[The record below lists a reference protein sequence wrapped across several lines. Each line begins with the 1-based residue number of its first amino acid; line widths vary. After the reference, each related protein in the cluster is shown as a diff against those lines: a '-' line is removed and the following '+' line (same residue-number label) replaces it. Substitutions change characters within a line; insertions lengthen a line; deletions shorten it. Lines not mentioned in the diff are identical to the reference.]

1 MFACSVCG
9 VDLLHLCCCFDWR
22 VMVVTDCCVFFVG
35 LFVFCRGCGIWH
47 LVEVS
52 LVWLVGFVVC
62 VLLVGIDAVCFDW
75 LFGFVI

>member
-1 MFACSVCG
+1 MI
-9 VDLLHLCCCFDWR
+9 
-22 VMVVTDCCVFFVG
+22 TDCCVFFVG
-35 LFVFCRGCGIWH
+35 LFVFCRVCGIWH

-52 LVWLVGFVVC
+52 LVWLVGFAVC